1 MNFRVS
7 KGKDPYSY
15 WWLACLLRIRSGRS
29 HASFPPLRGRF
40 VFWITVTSWSL
51 LRSHFTLLSL
61 SVPRFTLFQAT
72 QTSSKKTKK
81 VETKIWG
88 HAWESNTEPPGR
100 RRQRTNQLSSGNA
113 GFWIVKYLSAKEIGS
128 LPTLLNLGNV
138 FLYQWLAFQSFCH
151 AACLCLVG
159 LCNWWDQI
167 AGLQGGPC
175 LAA

>member
-51 LRSHFTLLSL
+51 LCSHFTLLSL
-61 SVPRFTLFQAT
+61 SVSRFTLFQAT
-72 QTSSKKTKK
+72 QKFQEKERSRNKNLKPRR
-81 VETKIWG
+81 
-88 HAWESNTEPPGR
+88 ESNTEPPGR
-100 RRQRTNQLSSGNA
+100 RRQHTNQLSSGNA
-113 GFWIVKYLSAKEIGS
+113 GFWIVKYLSAKEVGS

-138 FLYQWLAFQSFCH
+138 FLYHRVTCISVILSCCMSMFGRP
-151 AACLCLVG
+151 V
-159 LCNWWDQI
+159 
-167 AGLQGGPC
+167 
-175 LAA
+175 